1 MSAPTVCPIH
11 HQPSSECPERFVDS
25 RVRCGNGRWTEPTA
39 TRVVEVTQVSRHGDV
54 DRTLILVCDD
64 PRCEGLAVTWAE
76 ISSASY
82 EVRPLS
88 REDAEEATGMDLGVP
103 A

>member
-1 MSAPTVCPIH
+1 MSAPAVPFTHVA
-11 HQPSSECPERFVDS
+11 
-25 RVRCGNGRWTEPTA
+25 VRCGNGCWTEPVA

-76 ISSASY
+76 ISGAAY

-88 REDAEEATGMDLGVP
+88 REAAEDATGLDLGVRP
-103 A
+103 